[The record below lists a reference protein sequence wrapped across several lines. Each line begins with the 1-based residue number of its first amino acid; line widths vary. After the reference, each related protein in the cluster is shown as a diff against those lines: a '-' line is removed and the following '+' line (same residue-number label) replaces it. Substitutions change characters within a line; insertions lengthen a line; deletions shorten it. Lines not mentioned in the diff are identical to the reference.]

1 MNEPTPY
8 FIKFQAISLFV
19 GIWALLLGIWTL
31 SYVYQ
36 HYKRYQK
43 NLLKWLFYYIL
54 LMNISVLIFQ
64 IAGYL
69 QLVQSE
75 TRVFLLLSRYAF
87 AVVIS
92 SLAVVGSLYFL
103 IRVLVKLN
111 SLIFHKF
118 FKPVFAG
125 LFFIF
130 LCSYAFGFY
139 LFFHSDTGQWLK
151 ITDIV
156 VDVFAWLAVFFI
168 FIYFTFVAPKEKKPI
183 LGKTSSSFFY
193 FYLLFYVIW
202 SLSVLPPEPIRHYLV
217 FVTYIVFNL
226 IPLIWIPKYY
236 LRFVVSL
243 SEESD
248 LTPTADFINKYNIT
262 QREQEIINLLLGGK
276 NNKKIAELLFISP
289 STVRNHIYRIYQKL
303 NVKNRLQ
310 LANRILKERD

>member
-1 MNEPTPY
+1 MNEPIPY
-8 FIKFQAISLFV
+8 FIKFQIISLFV

-36 HYKRYQK
+36 NYKRYK
-43 NLLKWLFYYIL
+43 RDLLKWLFYYIL

-64 IAGYL
+64 VAGYL

-75 TRVFLLLSRYAF
+75 TSFFLLLSRYAF

-103 IRVLVKLN
+103 IRVVVKLN
-111 SLIFHKF
+111 SLTLPKF
-118 FKPVFAG
+118 LKQVFAG

-130 LCSYAFGFY
+130 LCSYSIGFY

-151 ITDIV
+151 VTDIA
-156 VDVFAWLAVFFI
+156 VDVFAWMAVFI
-168 FIYFTFVAPKEKKPI
+168 ILIYFTFMAPKEKKPI
-183 LGKTSSSFFY
+183 HRKASVSFFY
-193 FYLLFYVIW
+193 FYLIFYVIW

-217 FVTYIVFNL
+217 FVTYIIFNL

-236 LRFVVSL
+236 LKFVVSP
-243 SEESD
+243 SEEKN
-248 LTPTADFINKYNIT
+248 LTSTAGFINKYNIT
-262 QREQEIINLLLGGK
+262 QREQEIIHLVLGGK
-276 NNKKIAELLFISP
+276 NNEKIAEILFISP

-310 LANRILKERD
+310 LARKILEERQ